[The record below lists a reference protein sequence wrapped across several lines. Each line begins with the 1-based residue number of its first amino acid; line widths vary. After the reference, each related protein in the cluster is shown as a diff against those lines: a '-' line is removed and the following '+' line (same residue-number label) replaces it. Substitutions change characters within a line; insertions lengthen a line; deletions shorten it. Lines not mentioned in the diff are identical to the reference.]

1 MGAALTYKA
10 VFADEVVFT
19 VAAVTKL
26 TRNVFLAL
34 VIPWLGL
41 CSSPRPL
48 APFPSLALICFLL
61 ITRYIPSLC
70 CANFSQLSGVCEPT
84 QWCLCSQ
91 LNTNTN
97 SVVFVFVQPTQW
109 CLCNFSQLSG
119 VCAKTPIR
127 GPRRC
132 TDSLAHT
139 GTRWYKHARIEQ
151 ERRRAGCRNGRLVE
165 EGAAHLCD
173 CVLGNGRCVL
183 FTCCSC
189 FCVYV

>member
-10 VFADEVVFT
+10 VFADEVVFA

-70 CANFSQLSGVCEPT
+70 CANFSQLSGVC
-84 QWCLCSQ
+84 
-91 LNTNTN
+91 
-97 SVVFVFVQPTQW
+97 
-109 CLCNFSQLSG
+109 
-119 VCAKTPIR
+119 AKNPIR